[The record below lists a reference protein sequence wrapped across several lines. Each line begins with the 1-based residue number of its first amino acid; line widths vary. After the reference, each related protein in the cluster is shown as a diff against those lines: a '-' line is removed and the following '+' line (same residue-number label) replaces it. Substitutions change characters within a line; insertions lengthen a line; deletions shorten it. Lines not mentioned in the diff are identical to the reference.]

1 MCSLESYANFKAC
14 FFTGMALL
22 VLNMSQFYLA
32 VSLGYPDFLPKDDNL
47 IMGCLVVGLLM
58 FLCLTF
64 GAGNDGPRNLGPR
77 TGKPFLAAIFLAIIQ
92 LGLHLALIVFPI
104 DDLSDNEYKIWI
116 ASCVGMAITDFWTIF
131 VAFKAKKEI
140 ARIVGYEEIA

>member
-1 MCSLESYANFKAC
+1 MLLHWDGPPCPEYVAN
-14 FFTGMALL
+14 
-22 VLNMSQFYLA
+22 LA

-47 IMGCLVVGLLM
+47 IMGCMAIGLSM

-140 ARIVGYEEIA
+140 SRIVGYEEIA